1 VIISA
6 RPEDMSIHF
15 QPQPDAVEFK
25 VYAIQP
31 TGPEMFVQLKRGNRT
46 VVVRETRQVDL
57 KMDQSV
63 WLSIELSQVN
73 FYDEKSGRML
83 AREEKT

>member
-1 VIISA
+1 
-6 RPEDMSIHF
+6 
-15 QPQPDAVEFK
+15 
-25 VYAIQP
+25 
-31 TGPEMFVQLKRGNRT
+31 MFVQLKRGNRT